1 MLILSGTTEN
11 GVLAMLKMLY
21 VFMLSNILSG
31 VASAYKNDCSIF
43 PTIVVMLIV
52 ITMPVKTKNALKFEL
67 NMPDI
72 RKYETNTNGSNRKS
86 FKNSSIISSIYFTLT
101 FYYLSK

>member
-1 MLILSGTTEN
+1 MLMLSGTTEN

-31 VASAYKNDCSIF
+31 VISAYKYDCVIF
-43 PTIVVMLIV
+43 PRIIVTTML

>member
-1 MLILSGTTEN
+1 L
-11 GVLAMLKMLY
+11 
-21 VFMLSNILSG
+21 
-31 VASAYKNDCSIF
+31 
-43 PTIVVMLIV
+43 
-52 ITMPVKTKNALKFEL
+52 EL

-72 RKYETNTNGSNRKS
+72 RKYETNTNGINLKS